1 MFQICS
7 ITIKNIHIV
16 EPRYIVTNEM
26 TFKRRQ
32 PNEDQ
37 INVDSIIGLLAE
49 TIVEFLCRNL
59 VICNLRLTDVYLT
72 LKNTSETSR
81 QEGSVLILTIGPTYK
96 EEAEELKAKINDS
109 EFFGS
114 IDSAIRS
121 DGLSVDSISNTGK
134 QRNKP

>member
-1 MFQICS
+1 
-7 ITIKNIHIV
+7 
-16 EPRYIVTNEM
+16 M

-32 PNEDQ
+32 PNVDQ